1 MFQNFLVVLT
11 MVLVAELVINVYLS
25 VKNEKKLMELIKD
38 FYVELDS
45 LSKVLITESNNQKDL
60 IKKIGEDVLYIKG
73 NSEEITDVVDK
84 AAKQYQDEISSLFS
98 YCGHKE

>member
-1 MFQNFLVVLT
+1 MFQNFLIVLT

-25 VKNEKKLMELIKD
+25 VKNEKKLMGLIKD